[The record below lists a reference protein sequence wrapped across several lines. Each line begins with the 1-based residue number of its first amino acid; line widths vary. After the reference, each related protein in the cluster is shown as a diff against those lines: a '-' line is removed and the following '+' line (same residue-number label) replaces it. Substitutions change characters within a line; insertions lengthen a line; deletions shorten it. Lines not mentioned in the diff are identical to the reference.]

1 MKKFIIYCDE
11 SVSKGPYYSNFYGGA
26 LLEERD
32 YDLISTQL
40 NKKKEELN
48 LFQEIKWT
56 KVTAQY
62 LDKYIAFINFYFEF
76 IKSKKIKI
84 RIMFRNNKYEA
95 QHLSEYQKLN
105 GFYLLY
111 YQFIKHAFGLYYCND
126 NKEETIYLKTYFD
139 KLPNTTKQNELFK
152 DYIYKLQDIEDFK
165 NANIKINKEDITDID
180 SKKHVILQGM
190 DIILGSMQFR
200 LNKEHLVKNLQTGK
214 RGKKTIA
221 KEKLYKEISRNI
233 REIYPNFN
241 IGISTGYKNDINN
254 IWKHPYRH
262 WAFIPSSYEGKTIEF

>member
-1 MKKFIIYCDE
+1 MKKIIIYCDE
-11 SVSKGPYYSNFYGGA
+11 SVSKGAYYSNFYGGA
-26 LLEERD
+26 LLEETD
-32 YDLISTQL
+32 YDLISSQL

-62 LDKYIAFINFYFEF
+62 LDKYIEFINFYFNF
-76 IKSKKIKI
+76 IKSEKIKI
-84 RIMFRNNKYEA
+84 RIMFRNNKYKA
-95 QHLSEYQKLN
+95 QHLSKYQELN

-111 YQFIKHAFGLYYCND
+111 YQFIKHAFGLSYCND
-126 NKEETIYLKTYFD
+126 NKEEDIFLKTYFD

-152 DYIYKLQDIEDFK
+152 DFIYRLQDVEIFK
-165 NANIKINKEDITDID
+165 RAHIKINREDITDID

-190 DIILGSMQFR
+190 DIILGSMQYK
-200 LNKEHLVKNLQTGK
+200 LNKENLVINPQTGK

-221 KEKLYKEISRNI
+221 KEKLYREINRNI

-241 IGISTGYKNDINN
+241 IGISTGYKNDISN

-262 WAFIPSSYEGKTIEF
+262 WSFIPASYEKDTSEF